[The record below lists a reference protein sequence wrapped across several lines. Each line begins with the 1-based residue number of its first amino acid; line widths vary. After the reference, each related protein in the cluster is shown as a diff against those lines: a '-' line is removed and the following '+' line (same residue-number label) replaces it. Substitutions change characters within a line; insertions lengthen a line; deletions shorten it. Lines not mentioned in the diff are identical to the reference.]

1 VRVDEQTIEVAG
13 APVFFRSAPAG
24 DIPTLYLHG
33 IPTSSDDWTGLLE
46 RTGGLAP
53 DLPGFGRS
61 GKGGH
66 LDYSVRGH
74 ADFVERF
81 LEDRRVERITLVA
94 HDWGAAAGLAFA
106 ERHPERVERIVL
118 LAPVALFGGARWPA
132 HARAWRR
139 PGFGEL
145 AMGFTTRRVLA
156 RALRRASTTDAA
168 WPDDRLTA
176 VWEQFDQGTQR
187 AILRL
192 HRAAWRLLETAGVE
206 LARPEGIPT
215 LIQLGDQDPWL
226 AADAADAADAY
237 ATRFPQATV
246 ETIAGAG
253 HWPWLDQPEVIG
265 RVAAFLEEDR

>member
-1 VRVDEQTIEVAG
+1 VRVDEQTIEVAE

-24 DIPTLYLHG
+24 GVPTLYLHG

-66 LDYSVRGH
+66 LDSSIGGS

-81 LEDRRVERITLVA
+81 LEDRRVERIRLVA
-94 HDWGAAAGLAFA
+94 HDWGAAGGLAFA

-118 LAPVALFGGARWPA
+118 LAPVALFRGARWPA

-139 PGFGEL
+139 PGLGEL

-156 RALRRASTTDAA
+156 RALRRASTTEAA
-168 WPDDRLTA
+168 WRDDRLTA

-192 HRAAWRLLETAGVE
+192 HRAAWRQLETAGVE

-215 LIQLGDQDPWL
+215 LIQFGDQDPWL
-226 AADAADAADAY
+226 ASDLADAY
-237 ATRFPQATV
+237 AAWLPQATV
-246 ETIAGAG
+246 ETIPDAG

-265 RVAAFLEEDR
+265 RIAGFLGEDQ